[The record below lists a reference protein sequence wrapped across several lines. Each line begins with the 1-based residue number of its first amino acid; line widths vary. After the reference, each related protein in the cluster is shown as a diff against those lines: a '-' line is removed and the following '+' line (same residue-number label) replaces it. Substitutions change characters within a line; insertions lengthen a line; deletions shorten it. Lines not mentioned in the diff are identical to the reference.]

1 MEDQLIQF
9 DGLYCCI
16 EKPDNPEGYIHNS
29 IYRFYRDGTV
39 IDACITEGHE
49 RSGYFPIGGW
59 FDKDSNA
66 PFARGKY
73 KVKGNKLTLKYKADN
88 RKPLYE
94 GEVYDG
100 FIIISDKKYV
110 YMNFDQI
117 PKNT

>member
-1 MEDQLIQF
+1 M
-9 DGLYCCI
+9 
-16 EKPDNPEGYIHNS
+16 PTNPEGFVHNY
-29 IYRFYRDGTV
+29 IYRFYQDGTV

-59 FDKDSNA
+59 FDKDSDA
-66 PFARGKY
+66 PFARG
-73 KVKGNKLTLKYKADN
+73 KYKADN